1 MDLSLKLI
9 ENLVELVSKSEV
21 DEVSIKEEGYKL
33 KIKKNAQKV
42 VEAPQT
48 VHVPQQA
55 APQPQAP
62 APAPAQSAPQSEDKP
77 AEETSSNANH
87 KTITSPIVG
96 TYYEAPGP
104 DQDPFVQ
111 VGDHVS
117 KGDTV
122 CIVEA
127 MKIMNEIDS
136 ELEGKIV
143 KILVDDAQ
151 PVEFEQP
158 LFIIET
164 K

>member
-33 KIKKNAQKV
+33 KIKKNAQQV
-42 VEAPQT
+42 VDAPQT
-48 VHVPQQA
+48 VHVPQA
-55 APQPQAP
+55 APQPAPASSQPDP
-62 APAPAQSAPQSEDKP
+62 APADKGGSKEDDTPSANQ
-77 AEETSSNANH
+77 

-96 TYYEAPGP
+96 TFYEAPGP
-104 DQDPFVQ
+104 DQDPFVK
-111 VGDHVS
+111 VGDQVA

-143 KILVDDAQ
+143 KVLVDDAQ

>member
-33 KIKKNAQKV
+33 KIKKNARKV

-48 VHVPQQA
+48 VHVPQQQA
-55 APQPQAP
+55 APQAQAP
-62 APAPAQSAPQSEDKP
+62 AQPAPSSEEKSTDDSAPS
-77 AEETSSNANH
+77 ANQ

-96 TYYEAPGP
+96 TFYEAPGP
-104 DQDPFVQ
+104 DQDPFIK

>member
-33 KIKKNAQKV
+33 KIKKNAQQIAEV
-42 VEAPQT
+42 PQT
-48 VHVPQQA
+48 VHVPQA
-55 APQPQAP
+55 AAPAPQPA
-62 APAPAQSAPQSEDKP
+62 APAQSTSGGDDSP
-77 AEETSSNANH
+77 AESAPNANQ

-96 TYYEAPGP
+96 TFYEAPGP

-111 VGDHVS
+111 VGDQVS
-117 KGDTV
+117 KGQTV

-143 KILVDDAQ
+143 KVLVDDAQ